1 MLGEPG
7 APKPL
12 CDVAKPEYFLFLL
25 YCNSNFD
32 SLTLKFSK
40 LNDMFAND
48 LAVGNINTNTQ
59 KNVRKYPHFQKVSS
73 GMLREMLTNN

>member
-1 MLGEPG
+1 MEEPG

-25 YCNSNFD
+25 YCNSNFE

-40 LNDMFAND
+40 LNVFAND
-48 LAVGNINTNTQ
+48 LAVGNINTNT
-59 KNVRKYPHFQKVSS
+59 KKCKKVPSFSKGKFRHVKGNVS
-73 GMLREMLTNN
+73 